1 MRSGLHAGRIEAP
14 GEQRRACTAIELR
27 TSNLLVSA
35 VNPMRMLLLSSCL
48 FVGGIAHAA
57 NDLPGG
63 GIDPEALSRHV
74 RILASDEFEGRAPAS
89 AGEQRTVDYLIAE
102 FGKAGLQPGGSD
114 GGWVQLVPLVRAQVE
129 GPVRASLRLK
139 GKTRALANGEDVT
152 LQSLRPQ
159 QRVTVDKAPLV
170 FVGYGIDA
178 PERGWND
185 YKDVDLRGKIA
196 VVLINDADFE
206 AEQPGAFDGKAVTYY
221 GRWTYKYEEAAR
233 RGAEGVL
240 IVHETAPAAYPWAT
254 VRASGTSPL
263 FDIERNEEQALAQH
277 VPLRGWMQRTLA
289 ETIFRNAGLDFEAEK
304 RKAMLPGFRPL
315 ALGDA
320 ALSVDFALKR
330 EQVVTRNVVAKLP
343 GGSHADEAVIF
354 SAHWDAFG
362 IGQPDAK
369 GDRIRRGAID
379 NATGVASVLELG
391 RVFAAGPQPQRTLY
405 FVALTAEEKGLLGAS
420 YYAAHPL
427 VPLEKT
433 AAVLNIEMFSPDGA
447 TRDIASW
454 GKGRV
459 SLEGDLER
467 MAKARGRRYSPDPN
481 LEAGFFYRAD
491 HFAFARLGVPAI
503 TIGPGLDKLEGGV
516 EAGRALREKYFAD
529 CYHQACDA
537 WTPTWDPAGH
547 AADTLLVYDLG
558 LELANSRRWPHWE
571 EGSEFRGIREQSEAA
586 RR

>member
-1 MRSGLHAGRIEAP
+1 
-14 GEQRRACTAIELR
+14 
-27 TSNLLVSA
+27 
-35 VNPMRMLLLSSCL
+35 MRMLLLSSCL
-48 FVGGIAHAA
+48 FVGGVACAA

-63 GIDPEALSRHV
+63 GIDPQALSRHV
-74 RILASDEFEGRAPAS
+74 QVLASDEFEGRAPAT
-89 AGEQRTVDYLIAE
+89 AGEERTVQYLIE
-102 FGKAGLQPGGSD
+102 QFRSYGLQPGAGDDS
-114 GGWVQLVPLVRAQVE
+114 WVQEVPLVRAQLD
-129 GPVRASLRLK
+129 GPARATLLLGSGVRELV
-139 GKTRALANGEDVT
+139 NGEDVT
-152 LQSLRPQ
+152 LQSLQPRP
-159 QRVTVDKAPLV
+159 RIELRDAPLV

-206 AEQPGAFDGKAVTYY
+206 TGAPGAFDGKAVTYY

-233 RGAEGVL
+233 RGAAGVL
-240 IVHETAPAAYPWAT
+240 IVHETAPAAYGWAT
-254 VRASGTSPL
+254 VKSSGTSPL
-263 FDIERNEEQALAQH
+263 FDIERSEAEAMAQH
-277 VPLRGWMQRTLA
+277 TPLRGWMQRALA
-289 ETIFRNAGLDFEAEK
+289 EAIFADAGLDFEAEK
-304 RKAMLPGFRPL
+304 RKAMRADFQPQPL
-315 ALGDA
+315 GKAK
-320 ALSVDFALKR
+320 LSVDFALKR
-330 EQVVTRNVVAKLP
+330 ERVVTRTVVAKLP
-343 GGSHADEAVIF
+343 GGAHADEAVIF

-362 IGQPDAK
+362 FGQADAK

-379 NATGVASVLELG
+379 NATGVATVLELG
-391 RVFAAGPQPQRTLY
+391 RVFAAGPQPQRSLY

-427 VPLEKT
+427 APLEKT

-459 SLEGDLER
+459 SLERDLER
-467 MAKARGRRYSPDPN
+467 VAKARGRSYSPDPN

-529 CYHQACDA
+529 CYHQPCDA
-537 WTPTWDPAGH
+537 WTPSWDPAGH

-558 LELANSRRWPHWE
+558 MELANSRQWPHWD
-571 EGSEFRGIREQSEAA
+571 EGSEFGAIRERSNAS